1 MQQVGVG
8 YDNPPDYTDG
18 TVIDFNTQSN
28 KYTGRLGQMATI
40 GIALH
45 GCPVVGGSQLT
56 DAGAFGG
63 GTGDYNYGYVN
74 GGGSGA
80 GVSIPTYYKGRLA
93 EIGIFKDI
101 LDEDAIMNLASWSW
115 D

>member
-1 MQQVGVG
+1 
-8 YDNPPDYTDG
+8 
-18 TVIDFNTQSN
+18 
-28 KYTGRLGQMATI
+28 MATI

-80 GVSIPTYYKGRLA
+80 GVSIPTYFKGRLA
-93 EIGIFKDI
+93 EIGIFKAALEASDI
-101 LDEDAIMNLASWSW
+101 TAINNRSW

>member
-1 MQQVGVG
+1 
-8 YDNPPDYTDG
+8 
-18 TVIDFNTQSN
+18 
-28 KYTGRLGQMATI
+28 MATI

-45 GCPVVGGSQLT
+45 GCPVVGGNQLT
-56 DAGAFGG
+56 AAAAFGG

-80 GVSIPTYYKGRLA
+80 GSSIPTYYKGRLA
-93 EIGIFKDI
+93 ELGIFKGILTEDDI
-101 LDEDAIMNLASWSW
+101 INLANRSW